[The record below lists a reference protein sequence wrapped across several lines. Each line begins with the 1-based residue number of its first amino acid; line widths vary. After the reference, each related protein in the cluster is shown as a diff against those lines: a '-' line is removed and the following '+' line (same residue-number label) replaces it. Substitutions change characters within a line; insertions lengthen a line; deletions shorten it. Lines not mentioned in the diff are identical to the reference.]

1 MVTPEVK
8 AQNLT
13 VRLEKELVKKIEEEA
28 REEKTDKSTV
38 ARRLI
43 TLGIEQARKA
53 RAIDEY
59 RKGKCTIWKASQK
72 AGVSLR
78 EMIET
83 VKRERIPLHL
93 SPEDVEE
100 AWNEAL
106 GK

>member
-1 MVTPEVK
+1 VTPNVK

-13 VRLEKELVKKIEEEA
+13 VRLEKELIKKIEEEA

-43 TLGIEQARKA
+43 TLGIEQTRKA
-53 RAIDEY
+53 RALDEY
-59 RKGKCTIWKASQK
+59 RKGKCTIWKASQE

-83 VKRERIPLHL
+83 IRRERTPLHL